1 MTSDAMP
8 GKLSRKYR
16 IEHWVRSNMSIQ
28 GSPPFTFSTTSAEV
42 ILFCPGSEQKT
53 RGFIASTNLTA
64 TALMEAEI
72 AAENVLTNVLD
83 FLSYETKAYGLVE
96 GCVRSQVE
104 GNGDIRQCVLY
115 RAEKHEAAVP
125 LMENQA
131 AEVQRLLASNPPR
144 DLQRALYWR
153 RWSSS
158 ARTVPEAFLY
168 IWMVLE
174 RLAGEEERVAVCG
187 ICQEQV
193 TCRTHG
199 PHKYVGVTRESINTL
214 LDRHDVSLSKRLLRL
229 RNPLVHGSL
238 EYNSEERRIMLEALP
253 ALRCVVDDELRM
265 RLETHEALD
274 LHSTTT
280 TRLIPAHYQYQ
291 TQYPDELF
299 PPDCPT
305 LEESQCLPGG
315 QNPKHITLLQWPPAW

>member
-1 MTSDAMP
+1 MP

-16 IEHWVRSNMSIQ
+16 IEHWVHSNMTSQ
-28 GSPPFTFSTTSAEV
+28 GRTPFTFRTTGAEV
-42 ILFCPGSEQKT
+42 ILFLLPSGQT
-53 RGFIASTNLTA
+53 TAGFIASTNLTA
-64 TALMEAEI
+64 AALTEAEM

-83 FLSYETKAYGLVE
+83 FLSYETKVYGLVE
-96 GCVRSQVE
+96 RRVRSQVE
-104 GNGDIRQCVLY
+104 GNGSIRQCALY
-115 RAEKHEAAVP
+115 WAVKHTSAVP
-125 LMENQA
+125 LVENQA

-174 RLAGEEERVAVCG
+174 RLAGEEERVAICRT
-187 ICQEQV
+187 CQEQV

-199 PHKYVGVTRESINTL
+199 PHKYVSVTRESINAL
-214 LDRHDVSLSKRLLRL
+214 LDRHDASLSKHLLRL

-253 ALRCVVDDELRM
+253 ALRCVVDDELRI
-265 RLETHEALD
+265 RLETHEALH

-280 TRLIPAHYQYQ
+280 TRLIHAHRQYQ
-291 TQYPDELF
+291 TQSPDEPF

-305 LEESQCLPGG
+305 PEEAQCLPGG
-315 QNPKHITLLQWPPAW
+315 QNPKHITLLQRPPDW